1 VRHLLD
7 VDDLTPDEL
16 REVIVAAAA
25 PPRPVLEGLGVALV
39 FEKPSARTRNS
50 MEMAVVQ
57 LGGHP
62 VTIRPDEVG
71 LDTRETV
78 EDVART
84 LACYHAVIGA
94 RVFDHRKL
102 ERMVAV
108 APVPIVNMLSDDAHP
123 LQALADVL
131 TLAEEWGPPGDVAKG
146 LDALVGRSIAYVGD
160 GNNVA
165 RSLAL
170 AAGMLGMDVRI
181 ATPAG
186 YELPEA
192 DRARL
197 VAAGVDVAATTDP
210 AEAVAGAD
218 AVYTDVWASMGQE
231 AEAGQRREAFAS
243 FTVDADLMAGADPAS
258 VFLHCLPAHRGEEV
272 SAEVLEGPRSRIWPQ
287 AANRMHAARGLLTWL
302 VEQR

>member
-1 VRHLLD
+1 MRHLLEIDD
-7 VDDLTPDEL
+7 VSRDEL
-16 REVIVAAAA
+16 KEILAFGAA
-25 PPRPVLEGLGVALV
+25 PVAPRSLEGLGMALL

-62 VTIRPDEVG
+62 LTIRTDEVG

-78 EDVART
+78 EDITRT
-84 LACYHAVIGA
+84 LCCYHAAIGA
-94 RVFDHRKL
+94 RVFEHSKL

-108 APVPIVNMLSDDAHP
+108 SSVPVVNMLSDDGHP

-131 TLAEEWGPPGDVAKG
+131 TLAEEFGEPGGNAT
-146 LDALVGRSIAYVGD
+146 DALEGRSIAYVGD
-160 GNNVA
+160 GNNVT

-181 ATPAG
+181 ATPRG
-186 YELPEA
+186 YEMSQA
-192 DRARL
+192 DLDRMSS
-197 VAAGVDVAATTDP
+197 AGVTPLCTYDP

-231 AEAGQRREAFAS
+231 AEADARREAFAG
-243 FTVDADLMAGADPAS
+243 FTVDHALMAVAAEDA

-272 SAEVLEGPRSRIWPQ
+272 STEVLEGDQSRVWLQ
-287 AANRMHAARGLLTWL
+287 AANRMHAARGALAWL
-302 VEQR
+302 MEHR